1 MKFLVLA
8 GGKGSRLWPI
18 STTYKPKQFQKLIGK
33 KTMLQETVDRLRP
46 LSSVEDIYISTNKEY
61 FSEVKN
67 ELPDLPRKNIIL
79 EPMHRERLAAIML
92 FFAHLKEEDLSKPI
106 LILPSDHLIK
116 DESGLRRAIA
126 AGEKF
131 IEENPDHILVF
142 GEKPTSPDIGL
153 GYIKRGEFKAE
164 KNGFK
169 IYHIPFFK
177 EKPNLKRAKSFL
189 KTKKYFWNA
198 GLFLFT
204 PNLMKQLVKE
214 FVPDSYKRY
223 ENIRAAFGKK
233 NFKKIMEKEFSQMDK
248 VILEY
253 SIIENYKKNVVMPIS
268 IGWSDIGSWTV
279 LKNSLTSPDKDFI
292 RGNHIGIDSK
302 NIMVYAPE
310 DKLVATIGIKD
321 LIIALTD
328 DIILICHKKDSQRV
342 KELTK
347 KLEENKKFNRH
358 I

>member
-1 MKFLVLA
+1 MKFLILA

-18 STTYKPKQFQKLIGK
+18 STTYKPKQFQKLISQ
-33 KTMLQETVDRLRP
+33 KTMLQETVNRLKP
-46 LSSVEDIYISTNKEY
+46 LSSVNNVYISTNKEY
-61 FSEVKN
+61 LKEVRK
-67 ELPDLPRKNIIL
+67 ELPNLPKKNIIL
-79 EPMHRERLAAIML
+79 EPVHRERLAAILL
-92 FFAHLKEEDLSKPI
+92 FFAHLEEKDLSKPI
-106 LILPSDHLIK
+106 LVLPSDHLIK
-116 DESGLRRAIA
+116 DESKLRQAIL

-131 IEENPDHILVF
+131 IEENPDYILVF

-153 GYIKRGEFKAE
+153 GYIKKGKFIAE
-164 KNGFK
+164 KDNFK
-169 IYHIPFFK
+169 IYRIPFFK

-189 KTKKYFWNA
+189 KRKSYFWNA

-204 PNLMKQLVKE
+204 PNLMKRLVKE
-214 FVPDSYKRY
+214 FVPDNYQRY
-223 ENIRAAFGKK
+223 EKIKAAFGKN
-233 NFKKIMEKEFSQMDK
+233 NFRKVLEKEYSQMDK

-268 IGWSDIGSWTV
+268 VGWSDIGSWTV
-279 LKNSLTSPDKDFI
+279 LKNSLIYPNKNFI
-292 RGNHIGIDSK
+292 KGNHIGINSK

-328 DIILICHKKDSQRV
+328 DIVLICHKEQSQKV

-347 KLEENKKFNRH
+347 KLEGNKKFNHH

>member
-1 MKFLVLA
+1 MK
-8 GGKGSRLWPI
+8 
-18 STTYKPKQFQKLIGK
+18 
-33 KTMLQETVDRLRP
+33 
-46 LSSVEDIYISTNKEY
+46 
-61 FSEVKN
+61 
-67 ELPDLPRKNIIL
+67 
-79 EPMHRERLAAIML
+79 H
-92 FFAHLKEEDLSKPI
+92 
-106 LILPSDHLIK
+106 
-116 DESGLRRAIA
+116 
-126 AGEKF
+126 
-131 IEENPDHILVF
+131 
-142 GEKPTSPDIGL
+142 
-153 GYIKRGEFKAE
+153 
-164 KNGFK
+164 
-169 IYHIPFFK
+169 
-177 EKPNLKRAKSFL
+177 
-189 KTKKYFWNA
+189 
-198 GLFLFT
+198 
-204 PNLMKQLVKE
+204 LVKE

>member
-1 MKFLVLA
+1 V
-8 GGKGSRLWPI
+8 
-18 STTYKPKQFQKLIGK
+18 K
-33 KTMLQETVDRLRP
+33 K
-46 LSSVEDIYISTNKEY
+46 
-61 FSEVKN
+61 
-67 ELPDLPRKNIIL
+67 ELPDVPRKNIIL
-79 EPMHRERLAAIML
+79 EPTHRERVAAILL
-92 FFAHLKEEDLSKPI
+92 FFAHLKEEELSKPI

-116 DESGLRRAIA
+116 DEDGLRQAIR

-131 IEENPDHILVF
+131 IDQNPDYILVF

-153 GYIKRGEFKAE
+153 GYIKKGQLKAE
-164 KNGFK
+164 KDGFK

-177 EKPNLKRAKSFL
+177 EKPNMKRVKSFL
-189 KTKKYFWNA
+189 KTRKYLWNA

-204 PNLMKQLVKE
+204 PNLMKHLVKE
-214 FVPDSYKRY
+214 FVPDSFKRY
-223 ENIRAAFGKK
+223 ERIRAAFGKK

-248 VILEY
+248 IILEY
-253 SIIENYKKNVVMPIS
+253 SIIENYKKNVVLPIS
-268 IGWSDIGSWTV
+268 VGWSDIGSWTV
-279 LKNSLTSPDKDFI
+279 LKNSLASPNKDFI
-292 RGNHIGIDSK
+292 KGNHIGIDSK

-310 DKLVATIGIKD
+310 DKLVTTIGIKD

-347 KLEENKKFNRH
+347 KLEEDKKFKRH